1 MLWMTQ
7 REYAVS
13 TIAIYSAKGGVGKT
27 TLSVSLAWASATR
40 SSRKTLLWDLDA
52 QAASTFI
59 LGRSQPKAEAREVIG
74 RDVDPDKAIVETE
87 VKRLDL
93 LAADPSIREL
103 DALFLEM
110 DKKKRLRRVLD
121 DLSKRYDN
129 ILLDCP
135 PGLGA
140 TSDQV
145 IRAADL
151 IVLPMIPSTLSRRA
165 YEAVRDHLAHEHK
178 GRARILP
185 VFNMVDRRRA
195 AHKAAIEAEPDWPVI
210 PMASIAE
217 RMADERAAIGGYAPR
232 SPVAKALADVWVRI
246 ERALA
251 G

>member
-1 MLWMTQ
+1 M
-7 REYAVS
+7 AV
-13 TIAIYSAKGGVGKT
+13 IAVYSAKGGVGKT
-27 TLSVSLAWASATR
+27 TLSVNLAWASAVR

-52 QAASTFI
+52 QAAATFI
-59 LGRSQPKAEAREVIG
+59 LGAKKPKAEAREVIE
-74 RDVDPDKAIVETE
+74 RELDPDKAITATAVPG
-87 VKRLDL
+87 LDL
-93 LAADPSIREL
+93 LGADATIREL
-103 DALFLEM
+103 DTLFAEL
-110 DKKKRLRRVLD
+110 DKKKRLRKLIE
-121 DLSKRYDN
+121 DLARRYDR
-129 ILLDCP
+129 IVLDCP

-165 YEAVRDHLAHEHK
+165 YEAVRDHLAREHK

-210 PMASIAE
+210 PMASVAE

-246 ERALA
+246 ERELA

>member
-1 MLWMTQ
+1 MPSV
-7 REYAVS
+7 EEEHAVS
-13 TIAIYSAKGGVGKT
+13 TVAIYSAKGGVGKT

-40 SSRKTLLWDLDA
+40 SSRRTLLWDLDA

-59 LGRSQPKAEAREVIG
+59 LARSQAKADAREVIG
-74 RDVDPDKAIVETE
+74 RDVDPDRAIVGTAIP
-87 VKRLDL
+87 RLDL

-121 DLSKRYDN
+121 DLAGRYDR

-165 YEAVRDHLAHEHK
+165 YEAVRDHLAREHK

-217 RMADERAAIGGYAPR
+217 RIADERAPIGAYAPQ
-232 SPVAKALADVWVRI
+232 SPVAKAIADIWVRI
-246 ERALA
+246 ERELA
-251 G
+251 A